1 MDENPWFFDTS
12 THRYIT
18 RGQYS
23 IIHTSYVIENTY
35 ELLKVFEYRM
45 VGRASKELI
54 NQMAMIVP
62 RIIQRDTFGLSG

>member
-1 MDENPWFFDTS
+1 MKIRDFLTPIPID
-12 THRYIT
+12 RYIT

>member
-1 MDENPWFFDTS
+1 MKIRDFLTLVPIDTLQGA
-12 THRYIT
+12 RY
-18 RGQYS
+18 S
-23 IIHTSYVIENTY
+23 KIHTSYVIESTY

-62 RIIQRDTFGLSG
+62 RIIQRDTFGFSG